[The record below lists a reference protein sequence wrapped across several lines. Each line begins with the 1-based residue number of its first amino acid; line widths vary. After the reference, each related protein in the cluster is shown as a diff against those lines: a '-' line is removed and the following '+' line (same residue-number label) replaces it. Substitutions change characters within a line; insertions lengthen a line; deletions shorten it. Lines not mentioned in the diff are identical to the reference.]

1 MTLRLISHSP
11 RPRRQALPVVLPAE
25 VAVPEPAAVEAA
37 PEAPVEAPVEPF
49 ADVLVID
56 GVATAPRPRR
66 RARKSNGEFRAD
78 DPATPDTNEAF
89 VEEPGEN

>member
-1 MTLRLISHSP
+1 V
-11 RPRRQALPVVLPAE
+11 LPVVLPAE
-25 VAVPEPAAVEAA
+25 VVAPAALEAPAASEPAAVEAA
-37 PEAPVEAPVEPF
+37 PEAPVEPP

-56 GVATAPRPRR
+56 GVASAPRPRR
-66 RARKSNGEFRAD
+66 RARKDNGEFRAD